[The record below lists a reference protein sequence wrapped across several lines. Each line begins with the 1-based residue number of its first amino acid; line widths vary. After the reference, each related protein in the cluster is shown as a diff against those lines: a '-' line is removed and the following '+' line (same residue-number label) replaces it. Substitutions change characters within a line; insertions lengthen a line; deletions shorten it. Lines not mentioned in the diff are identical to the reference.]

1 MSSIRILADMNISP
15 ITVKA
20 LRSDGWTAQR
30 VSTPLSGD
38 VSDTAILRHAAKTNQ
53 IVCTQD
59 LDFSALLAVSGR
71 TQPSLITLRL
81 TDTAPEVVTSR
92 LLNVLPTITDD
103 LQRGAVVIIDDRAV
117 RVRSLPIQG

>member
-20 LRSDGWTAQR
+20 LRADGWTAQR
-30 VSTPLSGD
+30 VSDPLSGD
-38 VSDTAILRHAAKTNQ
+38 VSDTAILAHAAETNQ
-53 IVCTQD
+53 VVCTQD
-59 LDFSALLAVSGR
+59 LDFSALLAVSGW

-81 TDTAPEVVTSR
+81 SDTAPEAVTSR
-92 LLNVLPTITDD
+92 LLNLLPTITDD
-103 LQRGAVVIIDDRAV
+103 LQRGAVVTIDDRTV